1 MKRLLRSARWL
12 LTLSAV
18 SLLGYAGFV
27 FVDTWQFQRAEDRKL
42 DTLLLP
48 RPQNAATLLPASL
61 SPAATGGLTARI
73 EVPRLGMSAMVM
85 EGVTSSILRRAAGH
99 IPGTA
104 LPGEQGNIGISA
116 HRDTFFRPLRHIEV
130 GDTVLLT
137 TLSGSYRYRVLSTLI
152 TTPDDVAVLSPGTGE
167 ILTLVTCYPFYFV
180 GPAPS
185 RFIVRAERIR

>member
-1 MKRLLRSARWL
+1 MMRLLRSARWL

-42 DTLLLP
+42 DTLLLAA
-48 RPQNAATLLPASL
+48 PQNAATLLPASL
-61 SPAATGGLTARI
+61 SSAATGSLTARI

-137 TLSGSYRYRVLSTLI
+137 TMSGSYRYRVLSTLI

-167 ILTLVTCYPFYFV
+167 SLTLVTCYPFYFV
-180 GPAPS
+180 GPAPN
-185 RFIVRAERIR
+185 RFVVRAERIS